1 METKKCNKCGREL
14 TIDNFHKKHS
24 SKDGLQYYC
33 KECHNQSVRQSYN
46 KNKEKKKQ
54 HKIYTNEELAK
65 FTPRELLQELKSR
78 GYVWDKMSY
87 TQFVDY
93 NKI

>member
-1 METKKCNKCGREL
+1 METKKCNKCGRVL
-14 TIDNFHKKHS
+14 TIDNFHKKKS
-24 SKDGLQYYC
+24 SKDGLQDYC
-33 KECHNQSVRQSYN
+33 KECHKQSVRQSYN
-46 KNKEKKKQ
+46 KNKEQKKL

-65 FTPRELLQELKSR
+65 FTSRELLQELKSR

>member
-1 METKKCNKCGREL
+1 METKKCSKCGREL
-14 TIDNFHKKHS
+14 TVDNFYRKS
-24 SKDGLQYYC
+24 TSKDGLQDYC
-33 KECHNQSVRQSYN
+33 KECHKQSVSKSYY
-46 KNKEKKKQ
+46 KNKEQKKQ

-65 FTPRELLQELKSR
+65 FTPRELMQELKSR

-87 TQFVDY
+87 TQFVYY